1 MPVSSTPG
9 GMEKSD
15 PAPISALQ
23 TGANEAS
30 KAVPNSTFQTPLNE
44 ASKAVPKQVLKAAL
58 KDRFRNYRISRY
70 ILYITTF
77 WIISIF
83 LAPLSL
89 EPHTVEDL
97 DANANWVDYGDDWA
111 DMARYNPYAAAIYLF
126 GDFNCH
132 QRHTRSQTFHG
143 NQLPVCARDVG
154 IAAGAVIGALLL
166 FFVIR
171 TPFMFL
177 TFLSVVP
184 ERFRTP
190 LLKRLPPWLVAGLI
204 ALPLLLPTG
213 FDGFYQ
219 LLTTYESTNTIRL
232 VTGCFLGILLSWG
245 FGSAFLSVTVPLP
258 VYPPVAQTAHST
270 ETQFRS
276 TTAPNCVPSSSAAIT
291 PHSTCSFHSA
301 PASSTSLLTNPPP
314 SHPPVPARSIIQ
326 PNPELR
332 NDTPEKKEK
341 EE

>member
-1 MPVSSTPG
+1 MANGSHQG
-9 GMEKSD
+9 G
-15 PAPISALQ
+15 
-23 TGANEAS
+23 
-30 KAVPNSTFQTPLNE
+30 KAVPNSALQTPLNE
-44 ASKAVPKQVLKAAL
+44 VPKAVPNSGPKTPPNEVPRAVPKPVLKAAL

-132 QRHTRSQTFHG
+132 QRHTRSQTFHR

-190 LLKRLPPWLVAGLI
+190 LLKHLPPWLVAGLI

-219 LLTTYESTNTIRL
+219 LLTSYESTNTIRL

-258 VYPPVAQTAHST
+258 VYYPGPQTAQST
-270 ETQFRS
+270 EMQSQSASPPHFAPSPS
-276 TTAPNCVPSSSAAIT
+276 TAITPLPHSPSSSS
-291 PHSTCSFHSA
+291 HST
-301 PASSTSLLTNPPP
+301 PPP
-314 SHPPVPARSIIQ
+314 SPSPSIMQ
-326 PNPELR
+326 PNPELQ
-332 NDTPEKKEK
+332 NDTPKKKET